1 MSRIW
6 MAAGLAAVVA
16 ASATPAAA
24 QVGATFVLRSGEKVV
39 GSLVDMN
46 ARGLV
51 ATVAGA
57 ERAWPVSTV
66 AVIDFVGGGKTFPAG
81 EVNKVSAGNHVLA
94 LRDGSTIV
102 GQLFDVGGRSP
113 LRITF
118 RTAGA
123 DRDFSSDAVARIY
136 FAKPKALDSQAAAEA
151 LAPPPGRIR
160 VPANGGWV
168 NTGVMVTAGQ
178 TVSVD
183 AAGQIRLSADATD
196 LAGPGGSTKRRYAG
210 GSPLPTAVAG
220 ALIGRIGTGQ
230 PFGIGDQ
237 RSFPAPASGLLF
249 LAVNDN
255 PVFDNS
261 GEFGVNVT
269 PVPYRRR

>member
-1 MSRIW
+1 MRRIRI
-6 MAAGLAAVVA
+6 AAGLAAFVA

-24 QVGATFVLRSGEKVV
+24 QVGATFVLRSGEKVG

-57 ERAWPVSTV
+57 ERAWPVASV

-81 EVNKVSAGNHVLA
+81 EVGKIASGNHVLA
-94 LRDGSTIV
+94 LRDGSIV
-102 GQLFDVGGRSP
+102 VGRLTDVGGRNP

-123 DRDFSSDAVARIY
+123 DRDFTSNEVARIY
-136 FAKPKALDSQAAAEA
+136 FAKPGAATTVAAAA
-151 LAPPPGRIR
+151 APPGNIR

-168 NTGVMVTAGQ
+168 NTGVMVTQGQ

-183 AAGQIRLSADATD
+183 AAGEVRLSADATD
-196 LAGPGGSTKRRYAG
+196 LAGTAGSVKGRYAT
-210 GSPLPTAVAG
+210 GSPLPTALAG

-230 PFGIGDQ
+230 PFGIGNQ

-255 PVFDNS
+255 PVSDNT
-261 GEFGVNVT
+261 GEFGVNVAT
-269 PVPYRRR
+269 VPYIRR